1 MPKITVMG
9 IAGGTGAGKSTL
21 VQAIKKHFGRQIV
34 CLSHDSYYR
43 DLSHLSLAKRQKVN
57 FDHPDSLETTLLIKQ
72 LKDLLEGKT
81 IAVPVYDFKVSNR
94 TTKTIKVEPAP
105 VILVEGILIF
115 ANRKLASMFDIKVF
129 VDAEADI
136 RLGRRIKRDI
146 EERGRTLEFSLNQ
159 YLTMSKPMHDRFVEP
174 YKKTADIIVPQGGKN
189 RVAINIIL
197 KTIQSHL
204 NNFQS

>member
-1 MPKITVMG
+1 MTIQSKTLIG

-21 VQAIKKHFGRQIV
+21 VKAIKKHFGSQIV

-43 DLSHLSLAKRQKVN
+43 DLSNLTLAKRQKVN
-57 FDHPDSLETTLLIKQ
+57 FDHPNSLETTLLIKQ
-72 LKDLLEGKT
+72 LQDLLQGKS

-94 TTKTIKVEPAP
+94 TKKIILIKPAP

-115 ANRKLASMFDIKVF
+115 ANKTLANLFDIKVY
-129 VDAEADI
+129 VDAQADI

-146 EERGRTLEFSLNQ
+146 EERGRTLDFSLNQ
-159 YLTMSKPMHDRFVEP
+159 YLTMSKPMHEKFVEP
-174 YKKTADIIVPQGGKN
+174 YKQIADIIVPKGGKN
-189 RVAINIIL
+189 KIALNMIL

-204 NNFQS
+204 K